1 MIIPLEKREEILNE
15 LTGVLQEW
23 NNIKYISY

>member
-15 LTGVLQEW
+15 LTRVLQEW